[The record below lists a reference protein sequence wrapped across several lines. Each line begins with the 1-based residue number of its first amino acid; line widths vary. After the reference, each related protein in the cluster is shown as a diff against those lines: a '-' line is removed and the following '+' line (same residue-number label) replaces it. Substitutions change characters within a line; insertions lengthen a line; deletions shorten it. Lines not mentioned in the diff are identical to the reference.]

1 MELFAHINRM
11 VRRWFQPNSHY
22 RSEPQFVPRVGNNL
36 RGSIVCIEM
45 IIHEVERLILIL
57 HGRRVML
64 DADLARIYGVSTKRL
79 NEQVQRNLDRFPE
92 DFMVQLTAEEKAEV
106 VANCDHLKTLRFSP
120 HLPRAFTEH
129 GAIMLASVLSSP
141 AAVQAS
147 VQVVRAF
154 VRLRE
159 ILSGNK
165 ELARRLDA
173 LEKRYDVQFKTVF
186 AAIRELMGV
195 FGQVSPKV
203 V

>member
-1 MELFAHINRM
+1 M
-11 VRRWFQPNSHY
+11 V
-22 RSEPQFVPRVGNNL
+22 V
-36 RGSIVCIEM
+36 
-45 IIHEVERLILIL
+45 HEVEGLILVL
-57 HGRRVML
+57 RGRRVML

-92 DFMVQLTAEEKAEV
+92 DFMFQLTSGEKTEV

-159 ILSGNK
+159 LLCGDK
-165 ELARRLDA
+165 EMARRLDA
-173 LEKRYDVQFKTVF
+173 LERRYDAQFKTVF
-186 AAIRELMGV
+186 AAIRELMV
-195 FGQVSPKV
+195 VPKETPRRIGFQP
-203 V
+203 